1 MSPPARLSPP
11 DIARWQSGNAGIEYV
26 HRRQGREA
34 GPHVLM
40 TALMH
45 GNEACGAAALDRLLA
60 AALAPSRGTLTLAFA
75 NVAAY
80 ARIDPKRPDQ
90 GRFVDEDMNRLWSK
104 DKLDGPQGSVELA
117 RARALRPLADAADY
131 LLDLHSMMD
140 GTAALALS
148 GAAAK
153 GLHLARR
160 VGYPATVV
168 ADAGHAGGVRLRDYD
183 GFGAATGEK
192 AALLVECGQHF
203 DAASAAVAFE
213 AALRFLAALDMLDPA
228 VAAEHLSSGPLP
240 PQRFIEVTH
249 VVTIASDDF
258 AFARPCRSLET
269 IAEVG
274 TLIARDGVREV
285 RTPYDDCVPIMPA
298 RTLKPGLTAVRLGRV
313 VASPA
318 AA

>member
-1 MSPPARLSPP
+1 MSPPARLSPQ
-11 DIARWQSGNAGIEYV
+11 DIARWRSGNAGIDYV
-26 HRRQGREA
+26 HRRQGCRA

-60 AALAPSRGTLTLAFA
+60 SALAPSRGTLTLAFA

-104 DKLDGPQGSVELA
+104 DKLDGPQQSSELA
-117 RARALRPLADAADY
+117 RARELRPLADAADY

-140 GTAALALS
+140 GTTALALS

-153 GLHLARR
+153 GLRLARR

-203 DAASAAVAFE
+203 EAHSAAVAFE
-213 AALRFLAALDMLDPA
+213 SALRFLAALDMLDL
-228 VAAEHLSSGPLP
+228 AAAAGHLSSRPLP
-240 PQRFIEVTH
+240 RQRFIEVTH

-269 IAEVG
+269 IAEAG
-274 TLIARDGVREV
+274 TLLARDGGREV

-298 RTLKPGLTAVRLGRV
+298 RTLKPGLTAVRLGRI